1 MTWYEFL
8 LFVHVTAA
16 VIWLGG
22 AFTFQMYG
30 AVVRRGG
37 DTDEIARF
45 AGRAGVLGERMFVP
59 ASVVV
64 ILAGIGMMI
73 DGNWDWGQ
81 LWVVFALVTFAA
93 SFVTGLFVISPMA
106 KRIPEVGPSTPAGQ
120 ELIRRLFTVLRID
133 LVYMYAIVFAMTVK
147 PTTDD
152 GWTILIAAAVLV
164 DADGDL
170 PGAAPWRGGTGA
182 AGSGDRLVRFQLDE
196 EGAAGDAVALLDVHG
211 LHGRVVGRGQRRLHL
226 HRLQHQQRLPRLD
239 AVARSDLDA
248 DHRSRHRSR
257 DVAAAG
263 AGGALVCGGVDVG
276 CGRWGQR
283 AGG

>member
-59 ASVVV
+59 ASLVV
-64 ILAGIGMMI
+64 ILAGVGMMFE
-73 DGNWDWGQ
+73 GNWDWGQ
-81 LWVVFALVTFAA
+81 LWIVFALVTFAA
-93 SFVTGLFVISPMA
+93 SFVTGLFVIAPMA
-106 KRIPEVGPSTPAGQ
+106 KRIPQVGPSTPAGQ
-120 ELIRRLFTVLRID
+120 EVIRRLFTVLRID

-164 DADGDL
+164 AL
-170 PGAAPWRGGTGA
+170 TAIFLAPLRSGAAP
-182 AGSGDRLVRFQLDE
+182 E
-196 EGAAGDAVALLDVHG
+196 
-211 LHGRVVGRGQRRLHL
+211 
-226 HRLQHQQRLPRLD
+226 LP
-239 AVARSDLDA
+239 
-248 DHRSRHRSR
+248 
-257 DVAAAG
+257 AAAT
-263 AGGALVCGGVDVG
+263 D
-276 CGRWGQR
+276 
-283 AGG
+283 

>member
-1 MTWYEFL
+1 MSWYEFL

-37 DTDEIARF
+37 DADEMARF
-45 AGRAGVLGERMFVP
+45 AGRAGVLAERMFVP
-59 ASVVV
+59 ASLVVV
-64 ILAGIGMMI
+64 LAGVGLML

-106 KRIPEVGPSTPAGQ
+106 KRIPQVGAATPAGQ
-120 ELIRRLFTVLRID
+120 ELIRRMFTILRID
-133 LVYMYAIVFAMTVK
+133 LAYMYAIVFAMTVK

-164 DADGDL
+164 AL
-170 PGAAPWRGGTGA
+170 TAIFLAPLRGGATP
-182 AGSGDRLVRFQLDE
+182 E
-196 EGAAGDAVALLDVHG
+196 
-211 LHGRVVGRGQRRLHL
+211 
-226 HRLQHQQRLPRLD
+226 LP
-239 AVARSDLDA
+239 
-248 DHRSRHRSR
+248 
-257 DVAAAG
+257 AAAT
-263 AGGALVCGGVDVG
+263 D
-276 CGRWGQR
+276 
-283 AGG
+283 